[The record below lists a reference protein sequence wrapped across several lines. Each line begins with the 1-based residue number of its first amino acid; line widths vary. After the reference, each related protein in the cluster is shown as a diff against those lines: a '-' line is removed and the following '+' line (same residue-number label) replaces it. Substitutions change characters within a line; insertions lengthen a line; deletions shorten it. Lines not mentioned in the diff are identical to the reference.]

1 MTSDVAQTQFTEVD
15 NIVDQLERAFEGD
28 AWHGQSMSEI
38 LTNITAEQA
47 NARPLAETHSI
58 WEIVLHTTAW
68 QRAVRERLQG
78 RPIASLPDEQDWP
91 EIEDD
96 SNHAWC
102 EAVRELRAEYEL
114 LREEA
119 MQWSQRDLGEITEG
133 QRFTV
138 YQMLHGVI
146 QHDLY
151 HAGQIAIL
159 KKAAAGATR

>member
-1 MTSDVAQTQFTEVD
+1 MASDGPQTQFTEVE

-38 LTNITAEQA
+38 LTEITASQA
-47 NARPLAETHSI
+47 AAHPIPHAHSI
-58 WEIVLHTTAW
+58 WEIVLHSAAW

-78 RPIASLPDEQDWP
+78 KPIVSLPDDEDWP
-91 EIEDD
+91 LVDD
-96 SNHAWC
+96 TSDQAWC
-102 EAVRELRAEYEL
+102 KAIEVLRSEYESL
-114 LREEA
+114 QEEA
-119 MQWSQRDLGEITEG
+119 LKWGDRDLGETSEG

-146 QHDLY
+146 QHNLY

-159 KKAAAGATR
+159 KKASAGEA